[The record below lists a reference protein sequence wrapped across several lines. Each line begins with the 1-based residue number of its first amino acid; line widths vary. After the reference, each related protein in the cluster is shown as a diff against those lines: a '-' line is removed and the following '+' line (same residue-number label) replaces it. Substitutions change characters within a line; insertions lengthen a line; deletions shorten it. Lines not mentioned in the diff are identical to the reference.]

1 MSLLITHSFCGR
13 SLLAASFLAVSI
25 LTATLL
31 PLARAAAEDD
41 LKSINEV
48 FRSRAESFN
57 AEAQNKQA
65 NAAIINAMA
74 NYGKASA
81 EAGKVNQETR
91 GMSAQNDLLETR
103 VYYEK
108 RGLYHTYQ
116 DAHKPTRATPDKYAE
131 WARKAAPGRL
141 ADNQLWI
148 KPGYLRWPSLLRHSD
163 FADCRGQIDNLLA
176 ERSPTDSGAGSENCV
191 LIQSQVDTLKSAL
204 AAKVKTYKPHDY
216 LAARRFLE
224 NVALEAQNP
233 AEPPRSY
240 ASVIGN

>member
-1 MSLLITHSFCGR
+1 MQDFLLNPSRRMLAAG
-13 SLLAASFLAVSI
+13 LLAAVAAV
-25 LTATLL
+25 ANF
-31 PLARAAAEDD
+31 AQGQDD
-41 LKSINEV
+41 LRNINEV
-48 FRSRAESFN
+48 YRSRAESFN
-57 AEAQNKQA
+57 AEAANKQA

-91 GMSAQNDLLETR
+91 EKSAQNDLLETR

-116 DAHKPTRATPDKYAE
+116 DAHRPTRATAQQYAE
-131 WARKAAPGRL
+131 MARKAGPSRL
-141 ADNQLWI
+141 TADQLWI
-148 KPGYLRWPSLLRHSD
+148 KPGYLRWPSVLRHDD
-163 FADCRGQIDNLLA
+163 FAVCRGQIDNLLA

-191 LIQSQVDTLKSAL
+191 LIQSQVDTLKTAL
-204 AAKVKTYKPHDY
+204 AAKVRTYKSHDY

-224 NVALEAQNP
+224 NVALEAQNS
-233 AEPPRSY
+233 AEAPRSY